1 MKVEGKTLRNM
12 SKRRLKGNINNGGK
26 VKEGNRLRK
35 VKQGKK
41 GREIW
46 VNKEGNRHMERHRSM
61 GEWEESEQ
69 GTKIR
74 MINGGME
81 GITWLWRPLVF

>member
-41 GREIW
+41 GREI
-46 VNKEGNRHMERHRSM
+46 
-61 GEWEESEQ
+61 
-69 GTKIR
+69 
-74 MINGGME
+74 
-81 GITWLWRPLVF
+81 